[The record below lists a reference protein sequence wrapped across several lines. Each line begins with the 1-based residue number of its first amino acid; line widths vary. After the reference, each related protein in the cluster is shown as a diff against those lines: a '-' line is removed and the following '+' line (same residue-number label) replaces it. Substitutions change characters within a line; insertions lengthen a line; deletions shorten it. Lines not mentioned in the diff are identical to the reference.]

1 MATLNSKFKI
11 TDDNSFEEVKSSKNT
26 KKSKYCSKCGYE
38 NLITSKS
45 SPPFAR

>member
-26 KKSKYCSKCGYE
+26 KKSNRNIKQS
-38 NLITSKS
+38 L
-45 SPPFAR
+45 